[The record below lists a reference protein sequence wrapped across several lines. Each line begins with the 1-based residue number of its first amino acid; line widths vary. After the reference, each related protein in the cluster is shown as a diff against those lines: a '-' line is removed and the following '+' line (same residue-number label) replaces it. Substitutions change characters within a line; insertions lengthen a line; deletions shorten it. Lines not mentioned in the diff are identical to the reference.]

1 MNDLQQLACEA
12 TDWCARAACLHA
24 DPDLFFPECT
34 AGPAIDRAKQIC
46 DGCPVRAR
54 CLDWALSHG
63 VAVGIWGGR
72 TVAERHAMGAATG
85 QPTRREWRWSP
96 R

>member
-1 MNDLQQLACEA
+1 MSEV
-12 TDWCARAACLHA
+12 TDWRSRAACQHT
-24 DPDLFFPECT
+24 DPELFFPDCT

-63 VAVGIWGGR
+63 AASGIWGGR
-72 TVAERHAMGAATG
+72 TEAERFAMGTGKETRVCPGCHPGATQSCAG
-85 QPTRREWRWSP
+85 RT
-96 R
+96 